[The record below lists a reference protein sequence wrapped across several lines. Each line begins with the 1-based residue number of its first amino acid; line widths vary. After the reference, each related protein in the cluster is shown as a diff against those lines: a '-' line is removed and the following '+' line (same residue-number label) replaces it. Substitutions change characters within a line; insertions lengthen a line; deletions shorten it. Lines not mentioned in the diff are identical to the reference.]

1 MIFQKLSDLIVC
13 AWSVR
18 HLAAS
23 RAPEIY
29 VTLNHGALAIAY
41 FSLSKLAGKTNIVTS
56 VALLAAK
63 LNLADLSQAT
73 LDVCAYPA

>member
-1 MIFQKLSDLIVC
+1 
-13 AWSVR
+13 
-18 HLAAS
+18 
-23 RAPEIY
+23 
-29 VTLNHGALAIAY
+29 VTLNHGALAIAQ

-56 VALLAAK
+56 VALLPAK